1 MLVLHFVL
9 PLSETMSYRRVNL
22 HHFLLLDSLC
32 PAEYMNMMF
41 QLLKHNTSVQL
52 KNSSYNNEFKDV
64 NETSS
69 MLFS

>member
-22 HHFLLLDSLC
+22 HHCLLLASPR

-41 QLLKHNTSVQL
+41 QLLKHNKSVQL
-52 KNSSYNNEFKDV
+52 KNLNYNDEFKDV
-64 NETSS
+64 NEKFGI
-69 MLFS
+69 LFS